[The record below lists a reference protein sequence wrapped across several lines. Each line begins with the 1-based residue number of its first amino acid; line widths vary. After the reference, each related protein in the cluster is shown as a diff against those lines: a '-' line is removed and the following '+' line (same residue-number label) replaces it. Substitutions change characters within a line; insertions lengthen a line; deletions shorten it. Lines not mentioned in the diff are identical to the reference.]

1 MREIRRELLGE
12 LLRYAKEA
20 ARRRRQRRRG
30 TQWTLKRVLFPAI
43 EFSHP
48 VVDAGDV
55 ATPCVPGAAAEAVL
69 RVRTHPIS
77 IRVPM
82 SQTFRPASMSRRDER
97 MQSGRG
103 WHAPVSSAC
112 TATAVPLDEVVAV
125 MALARR

>member
-1 MREIRRELLGE
+1 MGRSNVREIRRELMGE

-20 ARRRRQRRRG
+20 AIARRRRQRRRG
-30 TQWTLKRVLFPAI
+30 AQWTLKRVFFP
-43 EFSHP
+43 
-48 VVDAGDV
+48 
-55 ATPCVPGAAAEAVL
+55 EAVL

-82 SQTFRPASMSRRDER
+82 SHTFRPASTSRRDER